1 MGSDCGDQRQWGKDF
16 DPVEALLL
24 LSPFS
29 CWRMIEG
36 PYKDFPEGDGRGRA
50 GHSLVHLDQKKRQA
64 DEAVSNQFVHL
75 AAISCNV
82 EQCIAQH
89 CRQK

>member
-50 GHSLVHLDQKKRQA
+50 GHSLVHLDQKKDRLTKLYLI
-64 DEAVSNQFVHL
+64 SSFIWLQFH
-75 AAISCNV
+75 AM
-82 EQCIAQH
+82 
-89 CRQK
+89 